1 MRFEIL
7 QRGLACRLPSIVISL
22 VGLLA
27 VAPRGA
33 GAQTSLAADS
43 AAALAVFRE
52 NIDAIHKRDHAR
64 YLATYLH
71 TPELTRGGLRGLDR
85 GWLGWSAR
93 TDTVPAWPDTLI
105 ATEMRVAPLGPGV
118 VYGVYRY
125 RGINGGVASV
135 GVSERVFVKALEG
148 WRIAFTASY
157 PDTLPPPDRP

>member
-1 MRFEIL
+1 M
-7 QRGLACRLPSIVISL
+7 
-22 VGLLA
+22 
-27 VAPRGA
+27 
-33 GAQTSLAADS
+33 
-43 AAALAVFRE
+43 
-52 NIDAIHKRDHAR
+52 
-64 YLATYLH
+64 
-71 TPELTRGGLRGLDR
+71 
-85 GWLGWSAR
+85 
-93 TDTVPAWPDTLI
+93 PAWPDTLI

>member
-1 MRFEIL
+1 MRFENGCGGVSRWVSRIAV
-7 QRGLACRLPSIVISL
+7 GL
-22 VGLLA
+22 VGVL
-27 VAPRGA
+27 VAAPSAAR
-33 GAQTSLAADS
+33 AQTSLAADS

-93 TDTVPAWPDTLI
+93 TDTAPAWPDTLI

-118 VYGVYRY
+118 VFGVYRY
-125 RGINGGVASV
+125 RGINRGVASV
-135 GVSERVFVKALEG
+135 GVSERVFVKTAQG

-157 PDTLPPPDRP
+157 PDTLPQRRP